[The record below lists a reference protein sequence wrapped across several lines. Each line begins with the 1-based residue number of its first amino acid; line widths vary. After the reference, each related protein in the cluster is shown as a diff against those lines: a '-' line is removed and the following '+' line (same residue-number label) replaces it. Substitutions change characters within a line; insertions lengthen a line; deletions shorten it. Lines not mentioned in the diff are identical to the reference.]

1 MYMCCVY
8 SCMKRNLS
16 ATNPFLSSQSR
27 TFSVNCTFVN
37 GKIAAQMNAWSG
49 TSCGTGEKCGYKV
62 IGRCGG
68 VRVFPGVNRF
78 TLNTLPPPSLPF
90 PNTHTHTHR
99 SQARLPMKSKAHT
112 PLLCTT
118 MLMTLPWP
126 LLPLALAAVLL

>member
-1 MYMCCVY
+1 
-8 SCMKRNLS
+8 MKRNLS

-90 PNTHTHTHR
+90 PNTHTHTHTDHKPDC
-99 SQARLPMKSKAHT
+99 Q
-112 PLLCTT
+112 
-118 MLMTLPWP
+118 
-126 LLPLALAAVLL
+126 